1 MVLLSACSSGGG
13 DGGDSPTNPEPRANN
28 ELTPIVQTKTTETIE
43 QLIDGKLEKRT
54 YLIRYPKDQLE
65 DSYPVVIFFHDAESS
80 GELFLNQSPQLN
92 NLIDS
97 GEFIGIFP
105 DAYQQRWNTSI
116 DAGINDIEFVRS
128 IIANFNS
135 SKLFDTTKIYG
146 VGISNGAELV
156 NSIAKQTEIFTAIA
170 PILGQQTV
178 STSQLPWLATTSV
191 LQINGTADQQIP
203 VDGGTS
209 SSGELYLSAQQS
221 AENWASNSYC
231 NLTPSTR
238 SAIWNGYNVME
249 YTFDNCMANSM
260 VRHIIVEGARQLDD
274 FSATV
279 NLYKLIWDFF
289 ASISDYSAAGQ
300 LSKKFKI
307 LALGDSYT
315 IGQGVCSTCGFPQQL
330 KDRLNLEQSQEHE
343 FSVQVI
349 ATTGWTT
356 SDLKNAIV
364 AQSPSNDFDLVTLL
378 IGVNNQF
385 QNRPFSLYE
394 TELIQLIDTAVGL
407 VGADPEKL
415 IIVSIPDYAFTPFG
429 QSFNPEKISS
439 ELDRYN
445 EFAQQYSQANKLSY
459 VYITDITRRGLDE
472 QNLVAGDRL
481 HPSALAYSQ
490 FVNRIMPLALKKL
503 SLAE

>member
-1 MVLLSACSSGGG
+1 M
-13 DGGDSPTNPEPRANN
+13 
-28 ELTPIVQTKTTETIE
+28 
-43 QLIDGKLEKRT
+43 
-54 YLIRYPKDQLE
+54 
-65 DSYPVVIFFHDAESS
+65 
-80 GELFLNQSPQLN
+80 
-92 NLIDS
+92 
-97 GEFIGIFP
+97 
-105 DAYQQRWNTSI
+105 TS
-116 DAGINDIEFVRS
+116 R
-128 IIANFNS
+128 
-135 SKLFDTTKIYG
+135 
-146 VGISNGAELV
+146 
-156 NSIAKQTEIFTAIA
+156 
-170 PILGQQTV
+170 
-178 STSQLPWLATTSV
+178 
-191 LQINGTADQQIP
+191 
-203 VDGGTS
+203 
-209 SSGELYLSAQQS
+209 
-221 AENWASNSYC
+221 
-231 NLTPSTR
+231 R
-238 SAIWNGYNVME
+238 
-249 YTFDNCMANSM
+249 
-260 VRHIIVEGARQLDD
+260 
-274 FSATV
+274 
-279 NLYKLIWDFF
+279 
-289 ASISDYSAAGQ
+289 
-300 LSKKFKI
+300 
-307 LALGDSYT
+307 
-315 IGQGVCSTCGFPQQL
+315 L
-330 KDRLNLEQSQEHE
+330 KDRLNLEQSQGHD

-445 EFAQQYSQANKLSY
+445 EFAQQYSQANNLSY

-481 HPSALAYSQ
+481 HPSALACSQ